1 MSKELKN
8 RELRAMLP
16 DIGLPEPG
24 WIDVKEPEWNI
35 PKSCGVGKRFDLRA
49 GLSRN
54 RAPY

>member
-1 MSKELKN
+1 
-8 RELRAMLP
+8 MLP